1 MFLQRKSTTLGL
13 GLLAWS
19 LTALGA
25 DTVRIA
31 YIGMLSGPFALVGED
46 ILKSF
51 RGAADMVNAQGGVL
65 GNKLIAVVGFDGKG
79 TPQDSVIALNQAID
93 QNFQF
98 VTAAVSSV
106 AHALGNTIAKHNERN
121 PGQRVLFL
129 DFQATDPALTESK
142 CNFWH
147 FRFAAHA
154 GMELNVLTD
163 YIARQSSVSRIYLI
177 NPDNPYGQAARSIAR
192 EMLAAKRPDVQI
204 VGDDLIP
211 LGKVKDFAPYISKI
225 RASDADSVLT
235 GNWGNDLALLMKAGE
250 ETGLKVNY
258 YALIAYLLGTPSV
271 IAGSGADRLKTITL
285 GFNINDEKNPY
296 RQYVFD
302 FQTRYKALSNFDY
315 APAIRVVEMLAK
327 AIDQARTTDP
337 LKVAYALEGMR
348 YQGPGGETW
357 MRADDHQLIAPIE
370 IASLVKVGQAGVS
383 YDVEGTGYGWKTE
396 VRVEGKDTALP
407 TTCRM
412 DRP

>member
-1 MFLQRKSTTLGL
+1 MLLKRKPTIFGL

-25 DTVRIA
+25 DNVRIA

-51 RGAADMVNAQGGVL
+51 RGAADMANGQESVL
-65 GNKLIAVVGFDGKG
+65 GNKQIEVVGFDGKG
-79 TPQDSVIALNQAID
+79 TPQDSVIALSQAID
-93 QNFQF
+93 QKFQY

-106 AHALGNTIAKHNERN
+106 AHALSNTIAKHNERN
-121 PGQRVLFL
+121 PSQRVLFL

-211 LGKVKDFAPYISKI
+211 LGKVKDFAPYVSKI

-235 GNWGNDLALLMKAGE
+235 GNWGNDLALLLKAGE

-258 YALIAYLLGTPSV
+258 YTLIAYLLGTPSV
-271 IAGSGADRLKTITL
+271 IAGSASDRLKTITL

-296 RQYVFD
+296 RQYVVD
-302 FQTRYKALSNFDY
+302 FKTRYKALSNFDY

-327 AIDQARTTDP
+327 AIDQAGTTDP

-370 IASLVKVGQAGVS
+370 IASLVKVGQAGIS

-407 TTCRM
+407 TTCKM
-412 DRP
+412 NRP